1 MPPGVIERGQKH
13 VLFDSDGKHTV
24 AILIALH
31 QERTYVVADWCE
43 SSAPGLVIPN
53 LVRSA
58 RAIAGGVV
66 AVHAKPDHFRQY
78 DDIGLAAAARA
89 AGLSPVKGGDV
100 VNGREKLRGMMR
112 TMLGSEPSFQVCRRA
127 EWTLRALSG
136 GYAREA
142 DKSEATQG
150 PYRLI
155 GESLE
160 SFAEFAAI
168 PEDEGKPN
176 RLTPDGRPYL
186 SHSPVRR
193 RREREPA

>member
-1 MPPGVIERGQKH
+1 V
-13 VLFDSDGKHTV
+13 T
-24 AILIALH
+24 
-31 QERTYVVADWCE
+31 DWCE

-58 RAIAGGVV
+58 RAVAGGVV
-66 AVHAKPDHFRQY
+66 AVHVKLDHFGRY
-78 DDIGLAAAARA
+78 DAIGLASAARA
-89 AGLSPVKGGDV
+89 AGLSVLKGGDIV
-100 VNGREKLRGMMR
+100 TGREKLRT
-112 TMLGSEPSFQVCRRA
+112 TMKIQLDSAPLLQVARNA
-127 EWTLRALSG
+127 AWTLRALSG
-136 GYAREA
+136 GYAREV
-142 DKSEATQG
+142 DKTEATPG

-168 PEDEGKPN
+168 PEDEGTPN

-186 SHSPVRR
+186 STAVTFPR